1 MVLLPQVGTLCLT
14 TFDDATLGAQMESS
28 VSADMPLLTLVLLF
42 CFNELTKQLTNSVE
56 QSLS

>member
-1 MVLLPQVGTLCLT
+1 VSHN
-14 TFDDATLGAQMESS
+14 FDDATLGAQMESS
-28 VSADMPLLTLVLLF
+28 VSADMSLLTLVLLF